1 MKGILKLVIFMFFVL
16 LLLVAIYNNVHAEER
31 IETETVWVL
40 CKPNSGGVN
49 FRIKPKKSSQ
59 EVGGA
64 FCGDEL
70 TTDDKEKNGYLHIV
84 NLAAE
89 DPEAWIS
96 LRYIVYSPPIEI
108 EMEMQVKSNGKV
120 NVRKWVDGPHLRYVH
135 NGDVI
140 YVYWMSTEWAVTNRG
155 YIKSEFLDYI
165 VEDEYYD

>member
-1 MKGILKLVIFMFFVL
+1 MKGILKLVIALFFIL
-16 LLLVAIYNNVHAEER
+16 LLLVAIYNNAHAEER
-31 IETETVWVL
+31 VETETVWIL

-49 FRIKPKKSSQ
+49 LREKTKKSSR
-59 EVGGA
+59 EIGGA

-70 TTDDKEKNGYLHIV
+70 QTYDVEKNGYLHVV

-89 DPEAWIS
+89 DTEAWIS

-108 EMEMQVKSNGKV
+108 EMEMQIKAKGKV

-135 NGDVI
+135 NRDVV
-140 YVYWMSTEWAVTNRG
+140 YVYWMSTEWAVTNKG